1 MTDFCKFTN
10 DSIPRFYKFIRYKEV
25 LYDVNNS
32 HVLIKTPKSNV
43 KPRNGLA
50 FRGWKQ
56 FLERN
61 GPHKGFDVHGQYLLM
76 DSYIIFSLLIHL
88 LIYLVVYLSAYLF
101 YYLYCLLMCLFIWLF
116 ICLFTYFISYL
127 YIYLCI
133 CGSIPGRSKAFFPSP
148 NRSVHRT
155 YCSVGTGANFAGVK
169 AGFIWKHCLQLQPIY
184 RPVKGLLNN
193 ESEGICREAVV

>member
-1 MTDFCKFTN
+1 MPQE
-10 DSIPRFYKFIRYKEV
+10 S
-25 LYDVNNS
+25 DVDNS

-61 GPHKGFDVHGQYLLM
+61 GPHKGFDVLVQYLLIDLCIM
-76 DSYIIFSLLIHL
+76 FY
-88 LIYLVVYLSAYLF
+88 SAYSSGFLF
-101 YYLYCLLMCLFIWLF
+101 YCLFICLFIFFLYCLLMCLFIYLF
-116 ICLFTYFISYL
+116 IYLLIYLISYL

-133 CGSIPGRSKAFFPSP
+133 CGLIPGRSKAFSFSP

-155 YCSVGTGANFAGVK
+155 FFVVGNGANFSGGK
-169 AGFIWKHCLQLQPIY
+169 AGLI
-184 RPVKGLLNN
+184 
-193 ESEGICREAVV
+193 